1 MGCFTKYPL
10 KTCEFYQISIKEL
23 GFFTKYPLK
32 TWVVWG
38 TKYLQ
43 KKKSGA
49 SRTSRK
55 ESRGRSGSRDRRTWG
70 IYPRCSMYDLYPR
83 DHSGGLGVNVV

>member
-23 GFFTKYPLK
+23 GCFTKYPLK

-43 KKKSGA
+43 KK
-49 SRTSRK
+49 R
-55 ESRGRSGSRDRRTWG
+55 RGIQDQSQGEPWS
-70 IYPRCSMYDLYPR
+70 
-83 DHSGGLGVNVV
+83 